1 MTGPAAEDVDELAP
15 GLAPKDPGT
24 RLPRLREGHR
34 DVHVDELVR
43 ELVGDHAADLA
54 GGDLP
59 VVAVV
64 ALEGDRL
71 GLGRDDATWR
81 RMFSGGLKWSY
92 RLITLITSCFT
103 VFYV

>member
-1 MTGPAAEDVDELAP
+1 MEFITPEEARARVDAGRSLDAVS
-15 GLAPKDPGT
+15 L
-24 RLPRLREGHR
+24 
-34 DVHVDELVR
+34 
-43 ELVGDHAADLA
+43 HAADLA

-92 RLITLITSCFT
+92 RLIALITSYFT
-103 VFYV
+103 VFLV